1 MQIRYLDG
9 IRLKRALIAG
19 SRRVLRF
26 REQLNKIN
34 VFPVADSDTG
44 TNMAGTL
51 RAMIDGIG
59 GSSEQ
64 DVSVVSRMAAES
76 ALMGARGNSGTILS
90 QFFFG
95 IAEEIEDRAR
105 INTRAFSRIV
115 RRAVDHTYEALSEP
129 VEGTIL
135 TVLRAWSN
143 RLEEISHRTSDFA
156 RLLSESL
163 EHAKTSLRETRK
175 KLPSLRKAKV
185 VDAGALGM
193 VHLIEGI
200 VNFIEKGKI
209 REVEQGVGLDLIEEP
224 AAAGIE
230 DTVGYRYCTECMIES
245 AGRDIDHAVLRGSLE
260 KMGDSLIVAGS
271 AERTKVH
278 VHTDDPEEVF
288 RIAGE
293 YGVLSQQKVDD
304 MEKQYQAAHAADTET
319 ALVVDSACD
328 LPEEL
333 MKKCFVHMVPVR
345 VIFGE
350 QSYLDKSAL
359 SPARFYELLRS
370 WTDTPGTTSQPAT
383 GDFEKTFAF
392 LTAHYK
398 SVVYLGLSEAL
409 SGTVASARSALG
421 RIKAKEAVSIIDSKN
436 VTVGAGLIAR
446 RAVEWIEAGRPI
458 EAIRA
463 GIEDLV
469 ERTRLLITIPSLDA
483 LIRSG
488 RLGKTRG
495 LIAELLRLR
504 PLLTIDGQGK
514 VVKAAMVHGAEAGK
528 ERIISMIRSSLGEG
542 GKSDF
547 AVAHVDNR
555 EIAEW
560 FRARIEEH
568 FNPARN
574 IFILDASPALAT
586 HTGFGTAAVAYFEP
600 SGEGGSAQ
608 EADSDGTAGTACTA
622 APDRTGEGIE

>member
-26 REQLNKIN
+26 RDQLNKIN

-64 DVSVVSRMAAES
+64 DVSVVSRMAADS

-90 QFFFG
+90 QFFYG
-95 IAEEIEDRAR
+95 IAEGIGNRAR

-135 TVLRAWSN
+135 TVLRDWSD
-143 RLEEISHRTSDFA
+143 RLDDVSRKTSDFA
-156 RLLSESL
+156 QLFSESL

-185 VDAGALGM
+185 VDAGALGI

-200 VNFIEKGKI
+200 VNFIEKGRI
-209 REVEQGVGLDLIEEP
+209 REVEQGVGLELIEEP

-230 DTVGYRYCTECMIES
+230 DTVGYRFCTECMIDA
-245 AGRDIDHAVLRGSLE
+245 AGMGRVIDHAALRSRLE
-260 KMGDSLIVAGS
+260 KTGDSLIVAGS
-271 AERTKVH
+271 CERTKIH

-293 YGVLSQQKVDD
+293 YGILSQQKVDD
-304 MEKQYQAAHAADTET
+304 MEKQYRAAHAADTET

-328 LPEEL
+328 LPEEIL
-333 MKKCFVHMVPVR
+333 EKCFVHMVPVR

-350 QSYLDKSAL
+350 QSYLDKAAL

-409 SGTVASARSALG
+409 SGTVASARSALV
-421 RIKAKEAVSIIDSKN
+421 RIKAKEAVRIIDSKN

-446 RAVEWIEAGRPI
+446 RAVEWIEAGRPV
-458 EAIRA
+458 EAIAA

-469 ERTRLLITIPSLDA
+469 ARTRLLITIPSLDA

-488 RLGKTRG
+488 RLGKTKG
-495 LIAELLRLR
+495 LIAELLKLR

-514 VVKAAMVHGAEAGK
+514 VVKAAMVRGAETGK
-528 ERIISMIRSSLGEG
+528 ARIIEMIRSRLGEG

-555 EIAEW
+555 EIAVW
-560 FRARIEEH
+560 FRKRIEEH
-568 FNPARN
+568 FSTDRD

-600 SGEGGSAQ
+600 PAAGKGS
-608 EADSDGTAGTACTA
+608 E
-622 APDRTGEGIE
+622 